1 MKILKWI
8 GIGIVIILCVIQV
21 VRPDRTNP
29 AVDRGKTL
37 QANAQV
43 PPEVQAIFERSCYD
57 CHSNQTKWPWYTNV
71 APVSWFVADHVK
83 DGREELSFSEWGAYP
98 PKKADHKLE
107 EICEMVEKGEMPLE
121 SYLILHSGAKLSE
134 SDKQSLCNW
143 AKAERAR
150 MGVAK
155 ANEENDDD
163 RK

>member
-8 GIGIVIILCVIQV
+8 GIGIVITLACIQV

-29 AVDRGKTL
+29 PVDPAMTL
-37 QANAQV
+37 QASTQV

-57 CHSNQTKWPWYTNV
+57 CHSNQTVWPWYTNV
-71 APVSWFVADHVK
+71 APVSWFIADHVK

-121 SYLILHSGAKLSE
+121 SYLILHGGAKLSE
-134 SDKQSLCNW
+134 PDKQTLCNW
-143 AKAERAR
+143 TKQERAR

-155 ANEENDDD
+155 SENDNGD

>member
-8 GIGIVIILCVIQV
+8 GIGIIVILACIQV

-29 AVDRGKTL
+29 AVDRGKTM

-71 APVSWFVADHVK
+71 APVSWFIADHVK
-83 DGREELSFSEWGAYP
+83 DGREELSFSEWGAYA

-134 SDKQSLCNW
+134 PDKQTLCNW
-143 AKAERAR
+143 TKAERAR
-150 MGVAK
+150 MAVAK
-155 ANEENDDD
+155 LDHENNDD
-163 RK
+163 K